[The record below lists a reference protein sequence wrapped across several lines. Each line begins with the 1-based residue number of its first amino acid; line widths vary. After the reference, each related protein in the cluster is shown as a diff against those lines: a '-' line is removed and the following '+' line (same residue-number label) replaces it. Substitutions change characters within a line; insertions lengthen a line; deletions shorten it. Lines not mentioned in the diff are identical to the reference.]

1 MPGIRNE
8 IEQMKTN
15 IYDLSQETL
24 ILNNEKM
31 LLEKELMELNDEI
44 KKFNLMN
51 NELNTQKENIKN
63 TILLIKKHSEL
74 TREKMKLKLKETDE
88 LMNSLALLAKKAK
101 EYNENYVSR
110 RIMYN
115 QN

>member
-15 IYDLSQETL
+15 IYELSQETL
-24 ILNNEKM
+24 TLNNEKM
-31 LLEKELMELNDEI
+31 LLEKDLMELNDEI
-44 KKFNLMN
+44 KKYNLMN

-63 TILLIKKHSEL
+63 AILLIKKHSEL
-74 TREKMKLKLKETDE
+74 TKEKMKLKLKETDE

-101 EYNENYVSR
+101 EDNKSYVARS
-110 RIMYN
+110 IKYN